1 MIESKNSHSSCP
13 LFNDMTCA
21 KANFRVMLCTTTFPK
36 IAICLMVAAS
46 EWHTRE
52 KGEWRMVSEPRKT
65 TKGAEKAWGA
75 VATCLTN
82 CKASFWQ
89 LDQLPLLRNFFL
101 RYQPQFST
109 HPYSIFWKFSTSWI
123 DFSPPSPSLFCQS
136 SNFFSENSNGD
147 FPFILH

>member
-1 MIESKNSHSSCP
+1 MHRTKVNDAQMMESKNSHSSCP

-65 TKGAEKAWGA
+65 TKGAEKAWG
-75 VATCLTN
+75 TCLTN

-89 LDQLPLLRNFFL
+89 LDQLPLLKL
-101 RYQPQFST
+101 FSKIPT
-109 HPYSIFWKFSTSWI
+109 SIFYTSI
-123 DFSPPSPSLFCQS
+123 FHILKIQHFMNRLLSPYYTFPSLFCQS
-136 SNFFSENSNGD
+136 SNFF
-147 FPFILH
+147 FWK